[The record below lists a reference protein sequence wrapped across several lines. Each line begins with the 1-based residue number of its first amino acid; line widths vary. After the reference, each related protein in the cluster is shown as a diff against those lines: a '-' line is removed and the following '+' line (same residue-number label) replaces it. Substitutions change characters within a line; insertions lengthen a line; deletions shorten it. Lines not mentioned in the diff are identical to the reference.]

1 VRVGVFGGVFNPPH
15 HGHLV
20 AAQEAYAQLGL
31 DVVLWVPVG
40 DAPHRS
46 VASDPGADAR
56 FEMVELAISGD
67 ERFRVSRI
75 ELEREGPSYTVDT
88 LKQLR
93 EREPEDELFL
103 ILGGDQGLALPTW
116 REPEDVLALRIA
128 EIASDKVAQ
137 DIRVFDLRGI
147 VSYTDFF
154 VICSGGTERQTKAIH
169 DGIYQ
174 ELKDVHG
181 RLPRRVEG
189 LAESRWIL
197 MDYLDVVIHIFTP
210 DARGYYRLEQ
220 LWGDAPSQTVE

>member
-1 VRVGVFGGVFNPPH
+1 MTEP
-15 HGHLV
+15 
-20 AAQEAYAQLGL
+20 
-31 DVVLWVPVG
+31 
-40 DAPHRS
+40 APTQDTR
-46 VASDPGADAR
+46 D
-56 FEMVELAISGD
+56 LA
-67 ERFRVSRI
+67 
-75 ELEREGPSYTVDT
+75 
-88 LKQLR
+88 
-93 EREPEDELFL
+93 PEE
-103 ILGGDQGLALPTW
+103 
-116 REPEDVLALRIA
+116 LALRIA

-197 MDYLDVVIHIFTP
+197 MDYLDAVIHIFTP